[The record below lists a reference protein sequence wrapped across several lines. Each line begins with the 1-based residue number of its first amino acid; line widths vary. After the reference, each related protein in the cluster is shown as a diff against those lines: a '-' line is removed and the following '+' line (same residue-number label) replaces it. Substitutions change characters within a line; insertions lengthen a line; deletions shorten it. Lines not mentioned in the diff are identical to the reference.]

1 MSGWNRPSETFPGQC
16 LHLHRDNLKNA
27 VRDTLCGGLDTLQEE
42 VARRGRWHFFE
53 TKKLI
58 GRDTQR
64 LSDPN
69 ECGEVRLPIPADI
82 MRIAPLVETATP
94 RGLCVGDTQFLRS
107 ISQIPTKRI
116 HENVLFW
123 KNGTRHELIG
133 VRGKPILFLK
143 CGTIRQ
149 LEG

>member
-1 MSGWNRPSETFPGQC
+1 MSGWNRPLEALPGQC
-16 LHLHRDNLKNA
+16 LHLHRDNLKSA
-27 VRDTLCGGLDTLQEE
+27 VRDALRGGLDTLQQE

-82 MRIAPLVETATP
+82 MRITPLAETATP
-94 RGLCVGDTQFLRS
+94 RGLRVGDTQFLRS

-123 KNGTRHELIG
+123 KSGTRYELIG
-133 VRGKPILFLK
+133 AVGRSISFQKGRI
-143 CGTIRQ
+143 
-149 LEG
+149 

>member
-1 MSGWNRPSETFPGQC
+1 MNGRNRPLEAFPGQC
-16 LHLHRDNLKNA
+16 LHLHRDNFKSA
-27 VRDTLCGGLDTLQEE
+27 VRDALRSGLDTLQQE
-42 VARRGRWHFFE
+42 VARRGSWHFFE

-82 MRIAPLVETATP
+82 MRIAPLAETATP

-133 VRGKPILFLK
+133 ARGRPILFLQ
-143 CGTIRQ
+143 GV
-149 LEG
+149 E

>member
-1 MSGWNRPSETFPGQC
+1 MKGRNRRSETFSSQC
-16 LHLHRDNLKNA
+16 LHLHRYNLKNA
-27 VRDTLCGGLDTLQEE
+27 VRDALCGGLDTLQQE
-42 VARRGRWHFFE
+42 VTRRGRWHFFE

-69 ECGEVRLPIPADI
+69 ECGEVRLPIPTDI
-82 MRIAPLVETATP
+82 MRIAPLAETATP

-133 VRGKPILFLK
+133 EVDKPILFS
-143 CGTIRQ
+143 
-149 LEG
+149 